1 MRKTHLSCA
10 VIAALASNGVLA
22 QASESK
28 ASIETI
34 EVTATKRTESIQ
46 DVPVAVSALSG
57 DALENMGIDNFQDYV
72 EFLPNVV
79 FQGTGPGQ
87 NEIYIRGAA
96 TTQSSITLSSVQALQ
111 PSVAFYQDEMPVS
124 MAGRNLDIF
133 ATDVE
138 RVEVLPGPQ
147 GTLFGASSQAGT
159 VRLITRK
166 PDHAGFA
173 AGFDTAIATTKGG
186 EMSNTVEAYIN
197 ITPTDDLALRVVA
210 YNDKQGGWIDNIEND
225 PNNGGYIGSA
235 VVIDRISGGYN
246 GLALQGMG
254 VDPVAMDNRREVNGF
269 ARSEASVITPR
280 NSEHVEDNFNDAVY
294 AGARFGLSYHI
305 NSDWDLLVQHTQQTL
320 DTEGVFAYDPTVGE
334 NKALRFQADENS
346 DEFGLTTWTIDG
358 RLDKLDVVYA
368 GGYLDREIDTLTDY
382 TGYTNGGLYS
392 AYYVCTHYDTPDNPN
407 DARCLD
413 PTKYYKEDTTSTR
426 MTHEFRIDTKFD
438 VPFRITAG
446 LFYDDQEVA
455 SVGQFKIASPEIFE
469 NLSGPWNSLAGD
481 RGINSS
487 GGPFSPEISFVNDIT
502 HTIEQV
508 AVFGQLEYDLTDTLT
523 ASFGARWYQIDDTY
537 RGATST
543 RDVTG
548 RLEAYGQGVTDPDV
562 YKDLGLDGQGVVDA
576 IDDGQLEVD
585 LLDNDGVLTVDDTII
600 KVGLDWKAS
609 EDLLL
614 FANYSEGFRPPV
626 TNRLGGDA
634 AANPSGA
641 PAFENFRVPVYS
653 TTDTLDNYEVGMKGD
668 FLDGILRI
676 NATAYYSEITDLQTS
691 RFDPTNISFLVFTDN
706 VGDAEIKG
714 IDADITWLATDDL
727 VINSA
732 FSWLDTELTSINP
745 ELEGIAP
752 GVGAKLPYS
761 ADFSGNI
768 NARYYFELD
777 GGQQGFVNASV
788 AYTGDRLAGM
798 VMEAYVME
806 DATRHIYGVGS
817 GLKIE
822 DEAAV
827 YNGVGYTDAN
837 GGTFRGGRYVQESYV
852 ISNVSVGMSDDSWKV
867 ELFIDNLFDESAILN
882 IDTQQFTPKV
892 VTNRPRTMGVR
903 FSFDYY

>member
-225 PNNGGYIGSA
+225 PGNGGYIGSA
-235 VVIDRISGGYN
+235 VVVDRISGGALAGYGADPAEMDSRRIVNN
-246 GLALQGMG
+246 G
-254 VDPVAMDNRREVNGF
+254 
-269 ARSEASVITPR
+269 ITPSTAAVVSPR
-280 NSEHVEDNFNDAVY
+280 NSQHVEDDFNDAVY

-320 DTEGVFAYDPTVGE
+320 DTEGVFAYDPTVAE
-334 NKALRFQADENS
+334 DQAIRFQADENS
-346 DEFGLTTWTIDG
+346 DEFGLTTWTVDG
-358 RLDKLDVVYA
+358 RLDKLDVVYT
-368 GGYLDREIDTLTDY
+368 GGYLDREIDTVTDY
-382 TGYTNGGLYS
+382 TGYTNGGLFS
-392 AYYVCTHYDTPDNPN
+392 AYYLCNHYDTPDNPA
-407 DARCLD
+407 DIRCLD
-413 PTKYYKEDTTSTR
+413 PVKYYKEDTTSTR

-438 VPFRITAG
+438 APFRITAG
-446 LFYDDQEVA
+446 LFYDEQEVA
-455 SVGQFKIASPEIFE
+455 TVGQFKIANTEMTTFGFD
-469 NLSGPWNSLAGD
+469 NLQRTLVGNE
-481 RGINSS
+481 GINSD
-487 GGPFSPEISFVNDIT
+487 GGPFPEEISFANDIT
-502 HTIEQV
+502 HKIEQI
-508 AVFGQLEYDLTDTLT
+508 AVFGQMEYDITDTLT
-523 ASFGARWYQIDDTY
+523 ASLGARWYQIDDIYT
-537 RGATST
+537 GST
-543 RDVTG
+543 TTVDVTRRVKAFG
-548 RLEAYGQGVTDPDV
+548 SMDPDELAAV
-562 YKDLGLDGQGVVDA
+562 GLDPDA
-576 IDDGQLEVD
+576 VAAAIASGQLEVD
-585 LLDNDGVLTVDDTII
+585 KLGADGVLTVDDTIF
-600 KVGLDWKAS
+600 KFGLDWKMS
-609 EDLLL
+609 DDVLF

-626 TNRLGGDA
+626 TNRVGGGLS
-634 AANPSGA
+634 NNQSGA
-641 PAFENFRVPVYS
+641 FEGFRIPVYS

-668 FLDGILRI
+668 FLDGIVRI
-676 NATAYYSEITDLQTS
+676 NATAYYSEIGELQTS

-706 VGDAEIKG
+706 VGDAEITG
-714 IDADITWLATDDL
+714 LDADITWLATDDL
-727 VINSA
+727 VVNAA
-732 FSWLDTELTSINP
+732 FSVIDTELTRVNP
-745 ELEGIAP
+745 ELEGIAA
-752 GVGAKLPYS
+752 GVGSELPYT
-761 ADFSGNI
+761 ATFSGNI

-798 VMEAYVME
+798 VMDAYVME
-806 DATRHIYGVGS
+806 DATRHIYGMGS

-827 YNGVGYTDAN
+827 YEGATFTDADGN
-837 GGTFRGGRYVQESYV
+837 AFRGGRYVQESYV

>member
-225 PNNGGYIGSA
+225 PGNGGYIGSA
-235 VVIDRISGGYN
+235 VVVDRISGGA
-246 GLALQGMG
+246 LAGYG
-254 VDPVAMDNRREVNGF
+254 ADPAEMDSRRIVNDG
-269 ARSEASVITPR
+269 ITPSTAAVVSPR
-280 NSEHVEDNFNDAVY
+280 NSQHVEDDFNDAVY

-305 NSDWDLLVQHTQQTL
+305 NSDWDLLVQHTQQSL
-320 DTEGVFAYDPTVGE
+320 DTEGVFAYDPTVAE
-334 NKALRFQADENS
+334 DQAIRFQADENS
-346 DEFGLTTWTIDG
+346 DEFGLTTWTVDG
-358 RLDKLDVVYA
+358 RLDKLDVVYT

-382 TGYTNGGLYS
+382 TGYTNGGLFS
-392 AYYVCTHYDTPDNPN
+392 AYYLCNHYDTPDNPA
-407 DARCLD
+407 DIRCLD
-413 PTKYYKEDTTSTR
+413 PVKYYKEDTTSTR

-438 VPFRITAG
+438 APFRITAG
-446 LFYDDQEVA
+446 LFYDEQEVA
-455 SVGQFKIASPEIFE
+455 TVGQFKIANTEMTTFGFD
-469 NLSGPWNSLAGD
+469 NLQRTLVGNE
-481 RGINSS
+481 GINSD
-487 GGPFSPEISFVNDIT
+487 GGPFPSEISFANDIT
-502 HTIEQV
+502 HKIEQI
-508 AVFGQLEYDLTDTLT
+508 AVFGQMEYDITDSLT
-523 ASFGARWYQIDDTY
+523 ASLGARWYQIDDIYT
-537 RGATST
+537 GST
-543 RDVTG
+543 TTVDVTRRVKAFG
-548 RLEAYGQGVTDPDV
+548 SMDPDELAAV
-562 YKDLGLDGQGVVDA
+562 GLDPDA
-576 IDDGQLEVD
+576 VAAAVASGQLEVGD
-585 LLDNDGVLTVDDTII
+585 LGADGVLTVDDTIF
-600 KVGLDWKAS
+600 KFGLDWKVS
-609 EDLLL
+609 DDVLL
-614 FANYSEGFRPPV
+614 FTNYSEGFRPPV
-626 TNRLGGDA
+626 TNRVGGGLS
-634 AANPSGA
+634 NNQSGA
-641 PAFENFRVPVYS
+641 FEGFRIPVYS

-668 FLDGILRI
+668 FLDGIVRI
-676 NATAYYSEITDLQTS
+676 NATAYYSEIGELQTS

-714 IDADITWLATDDL
+714 LDADITWLATDDL
-727 VINSA
+727 VVNAA
-732 FSWLDTELTSINP
+732 FSMIDTELTRVNP
-745 ELEGIAP
+745 ELEGIAA
-752 GVGAKLPYS
+752 GVGSELPYTAS
-761 ADFSGNI
+761 FSGNI

-798 VMEAYVME
+798 VMDAYVME
-806 DATRHIYGVGS
+806 DATRHIYGMGS

-827 YNGVGYTDAN
+827 YEGATFTDGDGNA
-837 GGTFRGGRYVQESYV
+837 FRGGRYVQESYV